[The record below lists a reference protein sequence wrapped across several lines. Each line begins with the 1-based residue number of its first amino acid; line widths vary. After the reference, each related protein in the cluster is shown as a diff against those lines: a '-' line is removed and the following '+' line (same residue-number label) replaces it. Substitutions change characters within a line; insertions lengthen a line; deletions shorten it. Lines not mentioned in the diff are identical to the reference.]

1 MIAGSHRPAGDG
13 FLISDGE
20 LIVSGDTTTFTNEG
34 VRMGMEDSIRM
45 SNGEQGLGH
54 GVVTLNRAPI
64 GDNNN
69 IGERLIMESATIFD
83 YLENTSAI
91 PTAVS
96 NEFSFDNTSNRFDQ
110 TGFTFDSTI

>member
-1 MIAGSHRPAGDG
+1 
-13 FLISDGE
+13 
-20 LIVSGDTTTFTNEG
+20 
-34 VRMGMEDSIRM
+34 
-45 SNGEQGLGH
+45 
-54 GVVTLNRAPI
+54 
-64 GDNNN
+64 
-69 IGERLIMESATIFD
+69 MESATIFD